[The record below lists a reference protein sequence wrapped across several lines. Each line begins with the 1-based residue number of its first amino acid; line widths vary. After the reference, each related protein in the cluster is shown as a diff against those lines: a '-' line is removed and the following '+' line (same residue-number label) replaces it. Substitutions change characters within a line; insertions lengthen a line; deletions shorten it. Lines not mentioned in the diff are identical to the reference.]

1 MAKISKRDREILSKT
16 VFIPPP
22 GRGKI
27 DPREIRRAVK
37 AVIDRRLKAEAEAAA
52 TAKATA
58 NGKAH
63 PPEAE

>member
-1 MAKISKRDREILSKT
+1 MRKISKRDREIMAKT
-16 VFIPPP
+16 ILIRPP

-37 AVIDRRLKAEAEAAA
+37 AVFEERLKEEAEAKAKTAA
-52 TAKATA
+52 GA

-63 PPEAE
+63 SSESE

>member
-1 MAKISKRDREILSKT
+1 MRKISKRDREIMAKT
-16 VFIPPP
+16 VLIRPP

-37 AVIDRRLKAEAEAAA
+37 AVIDRRLKAEAE
-52 TAKATA
+52 TEAKAAA